1 MTCVFYSA
9 RLYSLGVNLERPKVS
24 IICCYTSASK
34 LGYLDASLNRQD
46 IPVEKVYIDNSTN
59 RFHNAA
65 SALNFGAEESSGEL
79 LFFCHQDIKFK
90 SSDSLS
96 KLAAIAASKLRP
108 GDVGGVAGATN
119 GHAYTM
125 ITHGEE
131 ELPYTV
137 GSMFK
142 GESIEVETVDECVII
157 LPRGT
162 WESHHFDDDIC
173 DSWHFYGVEQGLHA
187 ITHHHNVFVFKA
199 DVNHLSSRGTVDE
212 TYFRAL
218 RRVMKAYGQLDSIST
233 SVGYWPRKGLERAI
247 LKRKLFEWARGIAV
261 RMGIKKP

>member
-119 GHAYTM
+119 GHAYMM

-162 WESHHFDDDIC
+162 WGLG
-173 DSWHFYGVEQGLHA
+173 DSPRREF
-187 ITHHHNVFVFKA
+187 
-199 DVNHLSSRGTVDE
+199 HLP
-212 TYFRAL
+212 AL
-218 RRVMKAYGQLDSIST
+218 RRLAPVPPKSCPLRLLRPLLVRRTFFCYTMGNDPERQPGRAKLRSNPAY
-233 SVGYWPRKGLERAI
+233 
-247 LKRKLFEWARGIAV
+247 
-261 RMGIKKP
+261 